1 MAEAETPLWLQ
12 GRQAVIAAA
21 DPADWR
27 EGEPDYHFSHTIM
40 PEQRTHRF
48 ERGSLE
54 AIVEGIVQVFEMEVS
69 HKKNPATWLSVVA
82 DRFKTNFNGG
92 PWATSIDIAERGS
105 YNVLIGDSV
114 FYPAGRETFES
125 SHATFRRTFPTGF
138 FWEVLE
144 VLSPPPVVTF
154 KWRHWGKFDG
164 EYQGF
169 APSGEIV
176 EMFGVSVARVA
187 DDLRLLAVEHYYDPN
202 AFLATLT
209 GGCPVAKG

>member
-1 MAEAETPLWLQ
+1 ML
-12 GRQAVIAAA
+12 AAA
-21 DPADWR
+21 DPSGWR
-27 EGEPDYHFSHTIM
+27 EGEPDYHYSHTIM

-48 ERGSLE
+48 ETGSLE

-69 HKKNPATWLSVVA
+69 HKKDPATWVSVVA

-92 PWATSIDIAERGS
+92 PWADSAEIAERGS

-114 FYPAGRETFES
+114 FYPSGQESFES
-125 SHATFRRTFPTGF
+125 SHLTFRRTFPTGF
-138 FWEVLE
+138 FWEVLD

-164 EYQGF
+164 EYKGF
-169 APSGEIV
+169 APNGETV
-176 EMFGVSVARVA
+176 EMFGVSVATVTE
-187 DDLRLLAVEHYYDPN
+187 DLRLLEVEHYYDPN

-209 GGCPVAKG
+209 GGCPVAKN